1 MSLIFALFSS
11 NLLTLYIYI
20 YILYHSHTAFEASV
34 SSTRETSPPL
44 APPRF
49 FLVPRSAASFSKPN
63 PKRAERHPH
72 YHSCSRQR
80 KVCLVSVLFRH
91 PTTFDADTVGA
102 HTWVGEDIEPPT
114 SHPAVMLYEFR
125 ALCTLIS
132 GTGVGFPR
140 EICIRVCVCISV
152 CSRRWHRPIACQ
164 DMNQR
169 ECSFFLYTIWRRKYR
184 IGYSCLFFFF
194 WNEKFI
200 ILKFYRH
207 FFFSCL
213 TRLEKDRDKLNISLE
228 NISVCH
234 RMQLIL
240 NSRDRF
246 NLIFWRTKSNWYT

>member
-102 HTWVGEDIEPPT
+102 HSRTWVGEDIEPPT

-140 EICIRVCVCISV
+140 EICIRVCVYVYLCV
-152 CSRRWHRPIACQ
+152 AGDDTDRLRCVP

-169 ECSFFLYTIWRRKYR
+169 ECSFFLYTI
-184 IGYSCLFFFF
+184 
-194 WNEKFI
+194 
-200 ILKFYRH
+200 
-207 FFFSCL
+207 
-213 TRLEKDRDKLNISLE
+213 
-228 NISVCH
+228 
-234 RMQLIL
+234 
-240 NSRDRF
+240 
-246 NLIFWRTKSNWYT
+246 